1 MGVQISPWE
10 GVILRGE
17 GQPTV
22 KYRDIAVICA
32 KTAEPMVMTFGL
44 WVLTG
49 LRNHELDGGPD
60 PPTGRGILGKKAPIV
75 KYRDFLP

>member
-1 MGVQISPWE
+1 MGRGNFEGRGAAYCKVQRHS
-10 GVILRGE
+10 
-17 GQPTV
+17 
-22 KYRDIAVICA
+22 AVICA

-49 LRNHELDGGPD
+49 LRNHKLDGGPD
-60 PPTGRGILGKKAPIV
+60 PPTGRGILGKRAPIV